1 VPNVLRFLHQI
12 EGRMTD
18 APTRYWLYAAI
29 AGLFMLLL
37 FAAMAAIM
45 PAPAATMPKSY
56 GGPVLALEFAR
67 ILPDVKAILGTTDDP
82 AHIARISMLQL
93 GTYQDMA
100 FAPLYALFLSFAAL
114 ALLRVTEWRALYAVP
129 FFAGLACCFDWLENY
144 FLLDVLDAYRTGG
157 LSPWLAKLGWPV
169 AIKFLSIGLVGSLI
183 GIGLAALEGAWK
195 WIGYAIAGLSFP
207 LTLIALFVPFWLA
220 GAMAAGVG
228 ISWLILF
235 GTSIWG
241 SIVWFRNR

>member
-1 VPNVLRFLHQI
+1 MADV
-12 EGRMTD
+12 
-18 APTRYWLYAAI
+18 PTRHWLHAAI
-29 AGLFMLLL
+29 AGLLVTLL
-37 FAAMAAIM
+37 FAAMAGIM
-45 PAPAATMPKSY
+45 PEPAATMPKAY

-93 GTYQDMA
+93 GTWQDMA
-100 FAPLYALFLSFAAL
+100 FAPLYALFLSFAAF

-129 FFAGLACCFDWLENY
+129 FFAALACCFDWLENY

-169 AIKFLSIGLVGSLI
+169 AIKFLSIGISGSLI
-183 GIGLAALEGAWK
+183 GIGIAALDGMWK
-195 WIGYAIAGLSFP
+195 WIGYAIAVISLP
-207 LTLIALFVPFWLA
+207 LTLIALFMPYWLA
-220 GAMAAGVG
+220 GAMAAGVAL
-228 ISWLILF
+228 SWIILF

-241 SIVWFRNR
+241 SIVWWRNR